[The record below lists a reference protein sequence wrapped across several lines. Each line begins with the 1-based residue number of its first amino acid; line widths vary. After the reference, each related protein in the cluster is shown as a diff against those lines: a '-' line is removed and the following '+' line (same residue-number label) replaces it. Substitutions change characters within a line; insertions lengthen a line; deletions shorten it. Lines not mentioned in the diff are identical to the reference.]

1 MRKFLLILLPLLILL
16 ISALPAWSMNIR
28 ADTYFNELPLRPPSP
43 CSQKREVRDQFNNQV
58 SGIAERL
65 DEEIRERE
73 QVIKDAKRKDSK
85 KMQEAVMDQPGF
97 QGVDEETMKR
107 MSREQ
112 RKKKAEQMMEQ
123 KFGVSMDEINNLK
136 QMKKEGKIEGV
147 KGWGNA
153 FTAEQQA
160 TAAMDPEKAAK
171 TQQKNMEMAH
181 LAGEQADLAMKL
193 AEHTGKYDK
202 KNLELADDPQGKQF
216 FELVKSRENDL
227 AARQKEYPPCKTIE
241 SMEKEIN
248 AAKKTYCN
256 HMSTNYIEILDGLHV
271 SIVEDM
277 SNYDKLDQLQA
288 QIQELQFGIKPVFE
302 QEGLAALKA
311 VRSYIYQLKKVYQY
325 DLGITLPE
333 DERDRCSGQLGM

>member
-1 MRKFLLILLPLLILL
+1 MRKYLLILLPLLF
-16 ISALPAWSMNIR
+16 SALPAWSMNLR
-28 ADTYFNELPLRPPSP
+28 ADSYFNELPMAPRHP
-43 CSQKREVRDQFNNQV
+43 CSQNREIREKFNNQV

-65 DEEIRERE
+65 DEDIRERE
-73 QVIKDAKRKDSK
+73 RVIKDAKRRDSK

-112 RKKKAEQMMEQ
+112 RKKKAEQLMEQ
-123 KFGVSMDEINNLK
+123 KYGVSMEEIDNLK
-136 QMKKEGKIEGV
+136 QMKKEGKIKGV
-147 KGWGNA
+147 IGWGNA

-171 TQQKNMEMAH
+171 TQQKNMETAH

-277 SNYDKLDQLQA
+277 GNYDKLDQLQA
-288 QIQELQFGIKPVFE
+288 QIQEIQFGVKPIYE

-311 VRSYIYQLKKVYQY
+311 VRSYIHQLKKVYQY

>member
-1 MRKFLLILLPLLILL
+1 MRNLLSILLMLLALVFPAQAL
-16 ISALPAWSMNIR
+16 STPASAFLS
-28 ADTYFNELPLRPPSP
+28 ELPLRPPSP
-43 CSQKREVRDQFNNQV
+43 CAQKREVREQFNNQV
-58 SGIAERL
+58 ADIAERL

-73 QVIKDAKRKDSK
+73 QLIKAAKRKDSK
-85 KMQEAVMDQPGF
+85 KMQETVMDQPGF
-97 QGVDEETMKR
+97 QGVDDDTMKR

-112 RKKKAEQMMEQ
+112 RKMKAEQMMEQ
-123 KFGVSMDEINNLK
+123 KYGVSMDEINNLK

-160 TAAMDPEKAAK
+160 TVAMDPEKAAK
-171 TQQKNMEMAH
+171 TQQKNMETAN
-181 LAGEQADLAMKL
+181 LAGEHANLSMKL
-193 AEHTGKYDK
+193 AEHVGKYDK
-202 KNLELADDPQGKQF
+202 KNLELADDPQGKQYL
-216 FELVKSRENDL
+216 EMVKFRENAL
-227 AARQKEYPPCKTIE
+227 AARLKEYPPCKTVE

-256 HMSTNYIEILDGLHV
+256 YMSTHYIEILDGLRV

-277 SNYDKLDQLQA
+277 DNYDKLDQLQA
-288 QIQELQFGIKPVFE
+288 QIQEIQFGIKPIYE
-302 QEGLAALKA
+302 QEGLVALKA
-311 VRSYIYQLKKVYQY
+311 VRSYIHQLKKVYQY